1 MRVLLDECLPR
12 RLKHELPEHDV
23 RTVPEMG
30 WASKSN
36 GELLELAA
44 GRFDAFLT
52 VDRGIQYQQNLSSV
66 RLGIIPMLGP
76 SNDIDDLRPLM
87 PAVNRTLQDL
97 SAGEFKRVSA

>member
-52 VDRGIQYQQNLSSV
+52 VDRGIQYQQNLSNV
-66 RLGIIPMLGP
+66 RLGIIAMHAS

-87 PAVNRTLQDL
+87 SAVNRTLQDL
-97 SAGEFKRVSA
+97 SAGGFKRVSA

>member
-23 RTVPEMG
+23 RSVPEMG
-30 WASKSN
+30 WAGKSN

-44 GRFDAFLT
+44 GRFDVFLT
-52 VDRGIQYQQNLSSV
+52 VDRGIQYQQNLSNA
-66 RLGIIPMLGP
+66 RLGIIAMQAP
-76 SNDIDDLRPLM
+76 SNDIGDLRPLM

-97 SAGEFKRVSA
+97 KAGEFKRVSA